1 MKKQLLS
8 FLILCG
14 ILTGLVFLNGCSSK
28 ESQSNASKN
37 SNNTWDYSSGIQP
50 YLVDWNYRVLMQ
62 PNGFYFVEPQSS
74 MLYFYDY
81 KAKKSVPVC
90 NKPDCEHRSGLNE
103 AGGIIDIKG
112 DPAAQAEWG
121 TKPTDCNAFIRGSGN
136 LTIFKNRIY
145 FDTLDDS
152 NFPIQ
157 KHSLCSMKMD
167 GTDRRIE
174 LENYLNVT
182 LDSNVVTIHF
192 SGDKLFYSKYLDKNH
207 DEFNMIDLTTKKV
220 TKLYQYNLYEEY
232 PDIPN
237 QYQGNVYYI
246 RWKSVDFEDP
256 HYSGTLY
263 KYSPTSK
270 KTTAIYTGPISGS
283 TFVKNQI
290 YFANEKS
297 ICKMSLDGKNVTPI
311 FDAPG
316 NLEVRYDGN
325 YLYLDG
331 KEFAGMNKN
340 EYGPILITK
349 LDGTKVDS
357 IERIFGI
364 PIFGDQNVF
373 LSTYSY
379 LTEKNY
385 ISENMVMLNK
395 SDIGK
400 KHHFYGLVSGKEI
413 SIKELTKKVE
423 LPQ

>member
-1 MKKQLLS
+1 MKRKFLS
-8 FLILCG
+8 IVILF
-14 ILTGLVFLNGCSSK
+14 IVFTFFSTGCSSK
-28 ESQSNASKN
+28 ENQSNASKN
-37 SNNTWDYSSGIQP
+37 LNSTWDYSSGIQS
-50 YLVDWNYRVLMQ
+50 YLVDWNDKVLMQ
-62 PNGFYFVEPQSS
+62 PNGFYFVDPQYS

-103 AGGIIDIKG
+103 YGGIVDIIG

-121 TKPTDCNAFIRGSGN
+121 TKPTDCNAFIQGSGN
-136 LTIFKNRIY
+136 LTIYKGRIY
-145 FDTLDDS
+145 FDSEDYS
-152 NFPIQ
+152 NIQ
-157 KHSLCSMKMD
+157 VLKHSICSMKMD

-182 LDSNVVTIHF
+182 LDSNITTIHF
-192 SGDKLFYSKYLDKNH
+192 SGDKLFYSNFLDKNH
-207 DEFNMIDLTTKKV
+207 DEFNMIDLGTKKV
-220 TKLYQYNLYEEY
+220 TQLYQYNICEQY
-232 PDIPN
+232 PDYQN

-270 KTTAIYTGPISGS
+270 KTTAIYSGPISGY

-290 YFANEKS
+290 YFSNEKS

-325 YLYLDG
+325 YLYVDDG
-331 KEFAGMNKN
+331 EFAASNAKK
-340 EYGPILITK
+340 GPILVTK

-357 IERIFGI
+357 IERINGV
-364 PIFGDQNVF
+364 PLFGDQNVF

-379 LTEKNY
+379 LTEKEVPTQN
-385 ISENMVMLNK
+385 IVMLNK

-400 KHHFYGLVSGKEI
+400 KHHFYRLITGEEI
-413 SIKELTKKVE
+413 SITKLAKKVE
-423 LPQ
+423 LSQ

>member
-1 MKKQLLS
+1 MKNKLLATNVLL
-8 FLILCG
+8 LILLL
-14 ILTGLVFLNGCSSK
+14 ILPGCTSK
-28 ESQSNASKN
+28 ESQSNTSKN
-37 SNNTWDYSSGIQP
+37 SNNTWDYTSGIQP
-50 YLVDWNYRVLMQ
+50 YLVDWGDRVLMQ

-81 KAKKSVPVC
+81 KAKKSVTVC
-90 NKPDCEHRSGLNE
+90 NKPDCEHRSGFNE
-103 AGGIIDIKG
+103 CGIAVTIEG

-121 TKPTDCNAFIRGSGN
+121 TKPTNCNAFMQGYGN
-136 LTIFKNRIY
+136 LTIYKNRIF
-145 FDTLDDS
+145 FDTKDDS
-152 NFPIQ
+152 NFQ
-157 KHSLCSMKMD
+157 VSKHSICSMKMD
-167 GTDRRIE
+167 GTDRRTE

-182 LDSNVVTIHF
+182 PGSNTTTVHF
-192 SGDKLFYSKYLDKNH
+192 SGDKLFYNNYLDKNH

-220 TKLYQYNLYEEY
+220 TKLYQYNLNEEY

-246 RWKSVDFEDP
+246 RWKSVNFDDP
-256 HYSGTLY
+256 HYTGTLY
-263 KYSPTSK
+263 KYSLTSK
-270 KTTAIYTGPISGS
+270 KSTAIYTGPISGY

-290 YFANEKS
+290 YFSNEKS

-316 NLEVRYDGN
+316 NLEVRYDGK
-325 YLYLDG
+325 YLYLDD

-379 LTEKNY
+379 QCEKNMDH
-385 ISENMVMLNK
+385 IIMIMLNK

-400 KHHFYGLVSGKEI
+400 KHHFYGVVSGKEI
-413 SIKELTKKVE
+413 SITELTKKIE
-423 LPQ
+423 YPQ